1 MYFLIKS
8 KRICVAPATFKY
20 RQPCEMSREDWS
32 PPPLASSP
40 HHTLGARDRSS
51 QHANTNMAITNIKR
65 HGRIKKKKKR
75 NRKAL
80 WGWAG
85 LGAKFCC
92 VWLSKG
98 TCQSCWSILLI
109 REQPKPRNCHEAV
122 RTAPALLFPQGL
134 YATIALPNFFLI
146 SNISMH

>member
-65 HGRIKKKKKR
+65 HGRIKKKKKEEQESP
-75 NRKAL
+75 L
-80 WGWAG
+80 GVGWSG
-85 LGAKFCC
+85 CK
-92 VWLSKG
+92 
-98 TCQSCWSILLI
+98 ILLCLAFKGYLPELLI
-109 REQPKPRNCHEAV
+109 HLINQGTAQAKELPWGCQDSPTTPVPPRPLCYHSAPK
-122 RTAPALLFPQGL
+122 
-134 YATIALPNFFLI
+134 FFSDLQ
-146 SNISMH
+146 H